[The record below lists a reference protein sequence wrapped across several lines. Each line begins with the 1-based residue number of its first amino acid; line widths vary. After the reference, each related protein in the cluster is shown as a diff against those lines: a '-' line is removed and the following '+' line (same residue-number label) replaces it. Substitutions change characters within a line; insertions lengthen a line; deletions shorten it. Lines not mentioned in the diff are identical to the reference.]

1 MNTCFKKSRQS
12 GGVLAPLTVRTT
24 LAKVTTLL
32 RKGSAVLVA
41 AGLFASGAAHPAF
54 AQDYPQRP
62 IKLVV
67 PSVPGSSP
75 DTLARL
81 LAEPL
86 SAGLG
91 QKVVVENKPGA
102 GGVIAMENVTNAAPD
117 GYVLAI
123 AHDGNMAINTIVYKQ
138 LPYSPTQDFTAI
150 TPLGFN
156 EFVLV
161 AHPSLN
167 IKTFEEF
174 IAYAK
179 DKKDVA
185 TYGSAGVG
193 SPNHLFMEQVMQA
206 AGIKLT
212 HVPYKGGP
220 ASMQGLLG
228 GQIDF
233 MMVGLAPAIPHIT
246 GGKLTALAVPQ
257 ATRAKLLPNTPTVSE
272 KIPGITTRT
281 WFGLFG
287 PAKMDPKVVEILN
300 KQIQQVLSDPAL
312 QERISMQGMVAQSGS
327 PASLSTMVTEDIK
340 RYQALAAEI
349 KLEAN

>member
-1 MNTCFKKSRQS
+1 MQKSRLIVPS
-12 GGVLAPLTVRTT
+12 TAFTT
-24 LAKVTTLL
+24 ISKATSFLQ
-32 RKGSAVLVA
+32 KGSAVLVA
-41 AGLFASGAAHPAF
+41 AGVFASGAAYSAS

-102 GGVIAMENVTNAAPD
+102 GGVIAMENVARAAPD

-123 AHDGNMAINTIVYKQ
+123 AHDGNMAINTVVYKQ
-138 LPYSPTQDFTAI
+138 LSYSPTQDFTAI
-150 TPLGFN
+150 SLLGFN

-174 IAYAK
+174 VAYAK
-179 DKKDVA
+179 AKKGIA

-206 AGIKLT
+206 AGVELS

-257 ATRAKLLPNTPTVSE
+257 ATRAKLLPDTPTISE
-272 KIPGITTRT
+272 KIPGVTTRT

-300 KQIQQVLSDPAL
+300 KQIQQVLSDPKT
-312 QERISMQGMVAQSGS
+312 QERIAVQGMVAQSSS
-327 PASLSTMVTEDIK
+327 PAALSTMITEDIK

>member
-1 MNTCFKKSRQS
+1 MQRSSILVSLTAFSTISKAAMFLQK
-12 GGVLAPLTVRTT
+12 GTAVFVAVGVL
-24 LAKVTTLL
+24 
-32 RKGSAVLVA
+32 
-41 AGLFASGAAHPAF
+41 ASGAAYA
-54 AQDYPQRP
+54 ASSQDYPQRP
-62 IKLVV
+62 IKFVV

-75 DTLARL
+75 DALARL

-86 SAGLG
+86 GAALG
-91 QKVVVENKPGA
+91 QKIVVENKPGA
-102 GGVIAMENVTNAAPD
+102 GGVIAMENVARAAPD

-123 AHDGNMAINTIVYKQ
+123 AHDGNMAINTVVYKQ
-138 LPYSPTQDFTAI
+138 LSYRPTQDFTAI
-150 TPLGFN
+150 SLLGFN

-161 AHPSLN
+161 ANPSLN
-167 IKTFEEF
+167 VKTFEEF
-174 IAYAK
+174 VAYAK
-179 DKKDVA
+179 DKKGMA

-193 SPNHLFMEQVMQA
+193 SPNHLFMEQVMKA
-206 AGIKLT
+206 AGVQLS

-220 ASMQGLLG
+220 ASMQGMLG

-233 MMVGLAPAIPHIT
+233 MMVGLSPAMPHIT

-257 ATRAKLLPNTPTVSE
+257 ATRAKLLPDTPTISE

-300 KQIQQVLSDPAL
+300 KQVQQVLGDPKL
-312 QERISMQGMVAQSGS
+312 QERISVQGMVAESGS
-327 PASLSTMVTEDIK
+327 PSTLSTMVDEDIK
-340 RYQALAAEI
+340 RYQALATEI